1 MKKVIKINESQ
12 LHNIIKERIDWMGK
26 WIPDKESPFDK
37 AKEYSLK
44 KDLIKELLEIIKKYR
59 NSLKDEIIE
68 DAMDYVIKKHLIK

>member
-12 LHNIIKERIDWMGK
+12 LHNIIKERIDWTGK

-44 KDLIKELLEIIKKYR
+44 KDLVKELTVREIFSVGIMEINNK
-59 NSLKDEIIE
+59 SLRSKI
-68 DAMDYVIKKHLIK
+68 